1 MGYPVPIIS
10 GWQTKGDLDAA
21 VTHLAKVRNIMRYLD
36 ALPPAADD
44 HLVLIID
51 GYDVVMHLP
60 AEVMIQRY
68 FEVTEAANA
77 KLAERFGK
85 IYTKGFPGGMHEQP
99 RQTIL
104 FGPDKICWPVDQ
116 RRPACWAVPTDTGI
130 PRGAFGMDDGDMPHN
145 QPRWLNSG
153 TIMGPVSD
161 MRQFIAATL
170 DRIRTTYDPNHE
182 NKESDQ
188 MYMADVWGVQEYYR
202 SVREVKAKG
211 LARLDGKEPIPKG
224 GPFDK
229 FIPTLA
235 PRQKTEY
242 HITMDYLSQ
251 LFGTR
256 AGNEGFL
263 DFLRYSGPGF
273 STLVKRNVSRRK
285 GFMPYEIKLPRD
297 VIDSLTRV
305 FKSISKIQK
314 LPAKPADMI
323 TRLRLGT
330 NLVTRQVYALYH
342 CTGEK
347 GYLDELWPKL
357 WFYPYAKSLL
367 KTAIR
372 ETVEGKPISENL
384 IDGRIWTFAHTY
396 PASTPRGED
405 IGVEAAGAWAD
416 VNDGWLS
423 YVKLCGEWEY
433 ELFGGVKPRPKPKPQ
448 EPKPE
453 PQPEEPKPAPEPEPK
468 PEEQK
473 HEEPKPEPEAKPEE
487 PKPEPETK
495 PEEPKPEP
503 ESKPEEPKPKPESK
517 PEEPKP
523 EFEPKQEEKP
533 GEKQPEPEVQ
543 SEEKKPDPE
552 SQLGPKPEERPE
564 AKPEVKDEMA
574 SEKQVER
581 PTPKQAE
588 EKKIPS

>member
-1 MGYPVPIIS
+1 
-10 GWQTKGDLDAA
+10 
-21 VTHLAKVRNIMRYLD
+21 MRYLD

-77 KLAERFGK
+77 KLVERFGK
-85 IYTKGFPGGMHEQP
+85 IYTKGFSSGMHEQP

-161 MRQFIAATL
+161 MRQFMAATL
-170 DRIRTTYDPNHE
+170 DRIRTSYDPNHE

-188 MYMADVWGVQEYYR
+188 MYMSDVWGVQEYYR
-202 SVREVKAKG
+202 SVREMKAKG

-242 HITMDYLSQ
+242 HIAMDYLSQ

-263 DFLRYSGPGF
+263 DFLRYTGPGF

-285 GFMPYEIKLPRD
+285 GFIPYEIKLPRD

-405 IGVEAAGAWAD
+405 IGIEAAGAWAD

-433 ELFGGVKPRPKPKPQ
+433 EMFGGVKPKPKPKPE

-453 PQPEEPKPAPEPEPK
+453 PQPEEPKHEEPKPEPEPK

-473 HEEPKPEPEAKPEE
+473 HEEPKPEPESKPEE
-487 PKPEPETK
+487 PKPEPKTK

-503 ESKPEEPKPKPESK
+503 ESKPEEPKPEP
-517 PEEPKP
+517 EPKP
-523 EFEPKQEEKP
+523 EEPKQEEKP
-533 GEKQPEPEVQ
+533 EEKQPGPEVQ
-543 SEEKKPDPE
+543 SEEKKPELRPEEKKPQPEPKLEDKPE
-552 SQLGPKPEERPE
+552 SKPEERPE

-581 PTPKQAE
+581 PAPKQAE